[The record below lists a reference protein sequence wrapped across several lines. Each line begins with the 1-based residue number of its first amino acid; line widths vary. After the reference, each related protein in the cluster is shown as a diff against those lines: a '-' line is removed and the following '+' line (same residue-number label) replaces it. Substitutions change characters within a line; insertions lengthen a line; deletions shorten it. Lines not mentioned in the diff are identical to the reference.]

1 MRLTRWLAGAAAAL
15 GLALALAPLGQAQ
28 AMTPASSGAASAVQS
43 IVGEGTMQARFGG
56 HFGGGHFHG
65 GGGGFHHFHG
75 GGFYRPHAF
84 YRPHVFVGPR
94 FYHRPRFYAAYPGP
108 YFAPVYRCPVV
119 WTVYGP
125 RRICAY
131 RRHVVHYY
139 GRRFAHRH
147 HYVRHFRHSRW
158 M

>member
-1 MRLTRWLAGAAAAL
+1 MRLTRWLVGAAAAL
-15 GLALALAPLGQAQ
+15 SLALTLAPLGQAQ
-28 AMTPASSGAASAVQS
+28 AMTPASAGTAAAVKT
-43 IVGEGTMQARFGG
+43 IAAEGTTQVRFGGHFGGG

-65 GGGGFHHFHG
+65 GGFHHFHG
-75 GGFYRPHAF
+75 GGF

-94 FYHRPRFYAAYPGP
+94 FYHRPRFYAGYYP
-108 YFAPVYRCPVV
+108 YYAPVYRCPVV

-131 RRHVVHYY
+131 RRHFVRYHWRHPHRHYY
-139 GRRFAHRH
+139 VHRYR
-147 HYVRHFRHSRW
+147 HYRW

>member
-1 MRLTRWLAGAAAAL
+1 MRLTRWLAGATAAL

-28 AMTPASSGAASAVQS
+28 AMTPASSGTAAAVKS
-43 IVGEGTMQARFGG
+43 IVDDGTTQARFGG
-56 HFGGGHFHG
+56 HFGGGHFG
-65 GGGGFHHFHG
+65 HFHG
-75 GGFYRPHAF
+75 GGFRGGGF
-84 YRPHVFVGPR
+84 YRRHVFVGPR

-108 YFAPVYRCPVV
+108 YYAPVYRCPLV
-119 WTVYGP
+119 WTAYGP

-139 GRRFAHRH
+139 YGRRFAHRY
-147 HYVRHFRHSRW
+147 HYVRHYRHARW

>member
-1 MRLTRWLAGAAAAL
+1 MRFTRWLAGATAAL

-28 AMTPASSGAASAVQS
+28 AMTPASSGAASAVKS
-43 IVGEGTMQARFGG
+43 IVGEGTTEARFGG
-56 HFGGGHFHG
+56 HFGGGHFH
-65 GGGGFHHFHG
+65 GGGFHHFHG
-75 GGFYRPHAF
+75 GGFYRPHA
-84 YRPHVFVGPR
+84 FVGPR

-108 YFAPVYRCPVV
+108 YYAPVYRCPVV

-131 RRHVVHYY
+131 RRHFVHYY
-139 GRRFAHRH
+139 VRHPHRY
-147 HYVRHFRHSRW
+147 HYVHRYRHYRW

>member
-15 GLALALAPLGQAQ
+15 GLALALAPFGQAQ
-28 AMTPASSGAASAVQS
+28 AMTPASSGAASALQS
-43 IVGEGTMQARFGG
+43 IAGEGTTQVRFGG
-56 HFGGGHFHG
+56 HFH

-75 GGFYRPHAF
+75 GGFYRPHF
-84 YRPHVFVGPR
+84 YAGPR

-108 YFAPVYRCPVV
+108 YYYAPVYRCPLV

-131 RRHVVHYY
+131 RRHFVHHY
-139 GRRFAHRH
+139 GRRFAHRY
-147 HYVRHFRHSRW
+147 HYVRHYRHSRW